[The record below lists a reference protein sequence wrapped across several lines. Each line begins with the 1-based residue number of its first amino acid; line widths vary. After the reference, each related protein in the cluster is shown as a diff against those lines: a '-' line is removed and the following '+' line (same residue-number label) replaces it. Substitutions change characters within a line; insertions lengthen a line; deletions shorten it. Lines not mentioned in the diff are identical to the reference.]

1 MKNRDRDVTREE
13 FNDLK
18 DEVKELKAE
27 LNNSKEL
34 LTKIDGKIDVITEK
48 VLNFKDNE
56 DLKLEPLKE
65 RVKNLEEDKIHT
77 SHTVK
82 GSIIGLGFAII
93 TSIINIVITLATK

>member
-1 MKNRDRDVTREE
+1 MKKRTDVTREE

-18 DEVKELKAE
+18 DEVKELKSE

-65 RVKNLEEDKIHT
+65 RIKKIEDDKTHT
-77 SHTVK
+77 SNTIK
-82 GSIIGLGFAII
+82 GSLIGLGFAIV

>member
-1 MKNRDRDVTREE
+1 MKKRTDVTREE

-18 DEVKELKAE
+18 DEVKELKFE

-56 DLKLEPLKE
+56 DLKLEPIKE
-65 RVKNLEEDKIHT
+65 RVKKLEDNHT
-77 SHTVK
+77 HTNNTIK
-82 GSIIGLGFAII
+82 GSIIGLGFSIVTTII
-93 TSIINIVITLATK
+93 TLVITLATK